1 MIVFSFYCNCC
12 RMPQG
17 SPYRCCLLVG
27 HFVSI
32 PNKISQQ
39 VLQKC
44 SQHFFTLGM
53 NATLKN
59 GSPRATP
66 TQKRTPGSSQRDVG
80 ECPVPL
86 GRGSLLYIYF
96 ATLVFIKMEM
106 EDMKKKNILQGSLTP
121 FYYRS

>member
-1 MIVFSFYCNCC
+1 
-12 RMPQG
+12 
-17 SPYRCCLLVG
+17 
-27 HFVSI
+27 
-32 PNKISQQ
+32 
-39 VLQKC
+39 
-44 SQHFFTLGM
+44 M